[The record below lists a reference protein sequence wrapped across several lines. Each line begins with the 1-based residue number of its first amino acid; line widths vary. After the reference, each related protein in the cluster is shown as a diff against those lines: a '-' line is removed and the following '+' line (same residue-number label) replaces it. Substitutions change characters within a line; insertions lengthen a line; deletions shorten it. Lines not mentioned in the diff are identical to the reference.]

1 MSQRGGRGRGGNRG
15 RGRGGGGAGAAA
27 PGGGGAGTHT
37 IILIQPENAKSSRTF
52 RDYQTKARAM
62 DDLVRMYEARLKQ
75 LNPSVP
81 DLTYDVSDLFKYLDS
96 MADISMLTLETSAG
110 MYKPHPR
117 EEVKRQLYEHLKRQ
131 AGG

>member
-1 MSQRGGRGRGGNRG
+1 MC
-15 RGRGGGGAGAAA
+15 A
-27 PGGGGAGTHT
+27 
-37 IILIQPENAKSSRTF
+37 
-52 RDYQTKARAM
+52 
-62 DDLVRMYEARLKQ
+62 DLVRMYEARLKQ

-110 MYKPHPR
+110 MYQPHPR
-117 EEVKRQLYEHLKRQ
+117 EEVKRQLYEHLKSQ